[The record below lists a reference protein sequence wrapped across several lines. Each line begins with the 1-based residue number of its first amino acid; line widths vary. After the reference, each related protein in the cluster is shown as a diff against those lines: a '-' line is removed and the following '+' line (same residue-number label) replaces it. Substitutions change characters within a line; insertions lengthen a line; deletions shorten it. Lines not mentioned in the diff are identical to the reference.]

1 MPVMERSGT
10 SASGVVG
17 RWRAMGRG
25 VGCPDPDPLGAGPVA
40 EGRREESL
48 GGGDGSTARR
58 SEGRRRGDEDG
69 AEELRAA
76 AIGRLVRTPPDP
88 DGIERRGLTS
98 GSGGA
103 GVRWGLGFRSGGV
116 MEVSGE
122 PVGPVGWAGCQLGR
136 LAHWGGPFCFF
147 LFFLLPFIYFTLLF

>member
-1 MPVMERSGT
+1 MEEDGDDVDVGGGRPAMEHSGT

-17 RWRAMGRG
+17 RWRATGRG

-76 AIGRLVRTPPDP
+76 AIGRRVRTPPDP
-88 DGIERRGLTS
+88 DGIER
-98 GSGGA
+98 
-103 GVRWGLGFRSGGV
+103 
-116 MEVSGE
+116 
-122 PVGPVGWAGCQLGR
+122 
-136 LAHWGGPFCFF
+136 
-147 LFFLLPFIYFTLLF
+147 